1 MGIYTVGLPAYAQS
15 EYGNSL
21 LEQQKALAQQ
31 LSQLS
36 QSPQAFGA
44 NSTNVPAYAKSDY
57 GNTLTKQQA
66 DLQNTPK
73 SNEGT
78 KGTKGIEGTD
88 WLGWADAGSN
98 VLSSLAGLGQ
108 LAMANKQYKLNKESF
123 NYNKEMTNKQWL
135 ANVQNYN
142 KTVYDQDR
150 ARSSFEGTQQGD
162 YYNQWKQNV

>member
-15 EYGNSL
+15 GYGNSL
-21 LEQQKALAQQ
+21 LEQQNALVQQ

-36 QSPQAFGA
+36 QSPQASGA
-44 NSTNVPAYAKSDY
+44 IPANVQAYARPGY
-57 GNTLTKQQA
+57 GNTLTNQQA
-66 DLQNTPK
+66 NLQKLPQSIGGN
-73 SNEGT
+73 G
-78 KGTKGIEGTD
+78 GTD
-88 WLGWADAGSN
+88 WVGWADAGFN
-98 VLSSLAGLGQ
+98 ALSSLAGLGQ

-135 ANVQNYN
+135 ANVKNYN

>member
-1 MGIYTVGLPAYAQS
+1 MGIYKVGLPAPAQRR
-15 EYGNSL
+15 YGIAL
-21 LEQQKALAQQ
+21 QDQQRAFEWAFEQQREQMEQWAQT
-31 LSQLS
+31 
-36 QSPQAFGA
+36 FGA
-44 NSTNVPAYAKSDY
+44 NSTNVPAEDIVKKQDDLK
-57 GNTLTKQQA
+57 NNLKTDEITK
-66 DLQNTPK
+66 D
-73 SNEGT
+73 T
-78 KGTKGIEGTD
+78 KGTD
-88 WLGWADAGSN
+88 WLGWAGVGADA
-98 VLSSLAGLGQ
+98 LTSLAGLGQ